1 MGSYTYTV
9 RKSDLISKNFLSS
22 HTVTPEGIT
31 MNQILRLAMGYHYV
45 FGKYLHIGT
54 VTITEYDDSSK
65 SYVRNFSVP
74 TNSLAE
80 KYILEQKKQG
90 KAVSTIISSLII
102 NGVTIGDKC
111 ETISKNDYYTV
122 YQQIQSNSIVKEIS
136 SPATLPPTMP
146 STINPT
152 IDQVQILE
160 PDSKANSSSV
170 VTEAEVESNPGHPRS
185 GKDKPLAY
193 VKDYFMGF
201 DNFSK

>member
-31 MNQILRLAMGYHYV
+31 MNQILRLAMGYHYA

-185 GKDKPLAY
+185 DKDKPLAY